1 MIPVKVHGAE
11 DQQGGMQASAGMMRR
26 MVWRRLKALEDGCLV
41 LVEGGLRR
49 TFGDTGDRSLCAT
62 VEVCDPRFYRRLA
75 FGGSLGAAEA

>member
-1 MIPVKVHGAE
+1 MTNVPVYASGGR
-11 DQQGGMQASAGMMRR
+11 QGGLKVPPGMMRR
-26 MVWRRLKALEDGCLV
+26 MVWHWLNDLKDGCLV
-41 LVEGGLRR
+41 LEEGGLRR